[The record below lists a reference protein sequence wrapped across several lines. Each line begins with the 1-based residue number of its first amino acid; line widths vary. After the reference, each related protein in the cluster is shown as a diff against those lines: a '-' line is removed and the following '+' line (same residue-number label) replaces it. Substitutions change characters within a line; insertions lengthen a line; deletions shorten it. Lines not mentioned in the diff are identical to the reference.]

1 MAFSDGNGGSSL
13 SVQNREIFAELLKKE
28 KRLNKLKE
36 KVVSFILCFLG
47 WFRVESLFSLLKTYF
62 LLNMERGFPPTY
74 MPFYL
79 IILLNDY
86 SMLVSLFIF

>member
-47 WFRVESLFSLLKTYF
+47 WFRVES
-62 LLNMERGFPPTY
+62 
-74 MPFYL
+74 
-79 IILLNDY
+79 
-86 SMLVSLFIF
+86 